1 MNAVEMNRLNPPPG
15 AAPEDPESA
24 LAVGVLAISE
34 EGGVRFADLRAL
46 ALLGASNGFELE
58 RLWAGLR
65 PRLEESGLNWQ
76 GPQGEAS
83 RATLALPVPGEAE
96 PGVGAGETAAPSER
110 RLAFDLRRDVSG
122 GGVLLVQ
129 EVEAGQARTAD
140 LRLASQMRSV
150 AQIAPS
156 VAHDLRA
163 PINAMVF
170 NIEILKE
177 TIASGRGAEPG
188 GRDRQLRYVNVLK
201 EELTRLHKSLEIFL
215 SFISPRSDRDETFDF
230 RELAEELSSL
240 LVAPA
245 RKQQVQVA
253 PDLPEGKIQVAGN
266 RYYLR
271 QALLHLALAALEGVP
286 RQGTLIFRLER
297 QDGGRAR
304 VRIFGRPGAESPP
317 AIEPAAEPPG
327 FDIRPTTGGTL
338 ARLWVA
344 REILALYGG
353 EARTLGPSGAETG
366 ALQTYEVELTIS
378 EDLGSENKE

>member
-1 MNAVEMNRLNPPPG
+1 MNAVEMNRRNAPPQ
-15 AAPEDPESA
+15 AADEDPARVLEA
-24 LAVGVLAISE
+24 GVLAISE
-34 EGGVRFADLRAL
+34 EGAVRFADGRAL
-46 ALLGASNGFELE
+46 ALLGVANGFELE

-65 PRLEESGLNWQ
+65 SRLEEAGLKWQ

-83 RATLALPVPGEAE
+83 RAAIALPVPGEAE
-96 PGVGAGETAAPSER
+96 PGVEASEATGPAER
-110 RLAFDLRRDVSG
+110 RLAFDLRRDAAG
-122 GGVLLVQ
+122 GGVLLLQ
-129 EVEAGQARTAD
+129 EIEVGEARNAD
-140 LRLASQMRSV
+140 LRLVSQMRSV
-150 AQIAPS
+150 AQISPS

-188 GRDRQLRYVNVLK
+188 GRERQLRYVNVLK

-215 SFISPRSDRDETFDF
+215 SFISPRGDRDETFDF
-230 RELAEELSSL
+230 RELAEELAAL

-253 PDLPEGKIQVAGN
+253 PEQPEGKIQVVGN

-286 RQGTLIFRLER
+286 RQGTLVVRLER
-297 QDGGRAR
+297 QDRRAR
-304 VRIFGRPGAESPP
+304 LRIFGRPGPDSPP
-317 AIEPAAEPPG
+317 AEAASEPQG
-327 FDIRPTTGGTL
+327 FDVRPTAGGTL
-338 ARLWVA
+338 AGLWVT
-344 REILALYGG
+344 REIFAAYGG
-353 EARTLGPSGAETG
+353 EARAVGPSGAETG
-366 ALQTYEVELTIS
+366 ALQAYEVELTIS

>member
-1 MNAVEMNRLNPPPG
+1 MNAVEMNRLNHPPG
-15 AAPEDPESA
+15 ATPEDPENA
-24 LAVGVLAISE
+24 LAAGVLAISE
-34 EGGVRFADLRAL
+34 EGGVRFADPRAL
-46 ALLGASNGFELE
+46 ALLGVSNGFELE
-58 RLWAGLR
+58 RLWAGLE
-65 PRLEESGLNWQ
+65 PRLEAAGLKWQ

-96 PGVGAGETAAPSER
+96 PGVGAGETAAPAER
-110 RLAFDLRRDVSG
+110 LLAFDLRRDVSG

-129 EVEAGQARTAD
+129 EVEAGEARTAD

-230 RELAEELSSL
+230 RELTEELSAL

-245 RKQQVQVA
+245 RKQQVQVTSE
-253 PDLPEGKIQVAGN
+253 LPEGKIQVAGN

-286 RQGTLIFRLER
+286 RQGTLTVRLER
-297 QDGGRAR
+297 QDGRAR

-317 AIEPAAEPPG
+317 ATEPVAEPQG
-327 FDIRPTTGGTL
+327 FDVRPTAGGTL

-353 EARTLGPSGAETG
+353 EARAVGPSGFEAG
-366 ALQTYEVELTIS
+366 ALHAYEVELTIS

>member
-1 MNAVEMNRLNPPPG
+1 VGADEA
-15 AAPEDPESA
+15 AAP
-24 LAVGVLAISE
+24 
-34 EGGVRFADLRAL
+34 R
-46 ALLGASNGFELE
+46 
-58 RLWAGLR
+58 
-65 PRLEESGLNWQ
+65 
-76 GPQGEAS
+76 
-83 RATLALPVPGEAE
+83 
-96 PGVGAGETAAPSER
+96 ER
-110 RLAFDLRRDVSG
+110 RLSFDLRRDIAG

-129 EVEAGQARTAD
+129 ELEVDKAREAD
-140 LRLASQMRSV
+140 LRLVAQMRSV
-150 AQIAPS
+150 AQISPS

-188 GRDRQLRYVNVLK
+188 GRERQLRYVNVLK

-230 RELAEELSSL
+230 RELTEELSSL
-240 LVAPA
+240 LIAPA

-253 PDLPEGKIQVAGN
+253 PELPAGKIQVAGN

-286 RQGTLIFRLER
+286 RQGTLVVRLER
-297 QDGGRAR
+297 QDRRAR

-317 AIEPAAEPPG
+317 AAETVAEPPG
-327 FDIRPTTGGTL
+327 FELRPTVGGTL
-338 ARLWVA
+338 AQLWVA
-344 REILALYGG
+344 REILGTYGG
-353 EARTLGPSGAETG
+353 EARAVGPSGVETG
-366 ALQTYEVELTIS
+366 ALQAYEVELTTS

>member
-1 MNAVEMNRLNPPPG
+1 MNAVEMNRLKDSPQT
-15 AAPEDPESA
+15 AEEDPAGA
-24 LAVGVLAISE
+24 LEAGVLAISE
-34 EGGVRFADLRAL
+34 EGALRFADRRAL
-46 ALLGASNGFELE
+46 ALLGANNGFELE
-58 RLWAGLR
+58 RLWAGLK
-65 PRLEESGLNWQ
+65 PRLEEAGLQWQ
-76 GPQGEAS
+76 GPEGKARQ
-83 RATLALPVPGEAE
+83 ATLALPVPGEAD
-96 PGVGAGETAAPSER
+96 PGVGAGEATAPAER
-110 RLAFDLRRDVSG
+110 RFAFDLRRDIAG

-129 EVEAGQARTAD
+129 EVEVDRSRQAD

-150 AQIAPS
+150 AQISPS

-188 GRDRQLRYVNVLK
+188 GRERQLRYVNVLK

-230 RELAEELSSL
+230 REFTEELSSL

-245 RKQQVQVA
+245 RKQQVQVN
-253 PDLPEGKIQVAGN
+253 PELPEGKIQVAGN

-286 RQGTLIFRLER
+286 RQGMLVVRLER
-297 QDGGRAR
+297 QDGRAR
-304 VRIFGRPGAESPP
+304 VRIFGRPGDESPP
-317 AIEPAAEPPG
+317 AAEPAAAAPG
-327 FDIRPTTGGTL
+327 FDLRPTAGGTL

-344 REILALYGG
+344 REILAAYGG
-353 EARTLGPSGAETG
+353 EARAVGPSGIETG
-366 ALQTYEVELTIS
+366 ALQAYEVELTIS
-378 EDLGSENKE
+378 QDLGSENKE

>member
-1 MNAVEMNRLNPPPG
+1 MNAVEMNRLNRSPE
-15 AAPEDPESA
+15 AAPGDPAGAGEP
-24 LAVGVLAISE
+24 GVLAISE
-34 EGGVRFADLRAL
+34 EGGVRFADRRAL
-46 ALLGASNGFELE
+46 TLLGAGNGFELE
-58 RLWAGLR
+58 RLWAGLS
-65 PRLEESGLNWQ
+65 PRLEAAGLKWK
-76 GPQGEAS
+76 GPEGEAS
-83 RATLALPVPGEAE
+83 RATLGLPVSGEAE
-96 PGVGAGETAAPSER
+96 PGVGAGEAGAPAER
-110 RLAFDLRRDVSG
+110 RLAFDLRRDIAG

-129 EVEAGQARTAD
+129 EAEAGQARTAD

-230 RELAEELSSL
+230 RELTEELSAL

-253 PDLPEGKIQVAGN
+253 PELPQGKIQVAGN

-271 QALLHLALAALEGVP
+271 QALLHLALAALEGIP
-286 RQGTLIFRLER
+286 RQGTLVVRLER
-297 QDGGRAR
+297 QEGRAR
-304 VRIFGRPGAESPP
+304 VRVFGRPGDESP
-317 AIEPAAEPPG
+317 AAEAAAEPPG
-327 FDIRPTTGGTL
+327 FDVRLTAGGTL

-353 EARTLGPSGAETG
+353 EARAVGPSGFETG
-366 ALQTYEVELTIS
+366 ALQAYEVELTIS

>member
-1 MNAVEMNRLNPPPG
+1 MNAVEMNRLN
-15 AAPEDPESA
+15 APREAEEDPAGA

-34 EGGVRFADLRAL
+34 EGAMRFADERAL
-46 ALLGASNGFELE
+46 ALLGVANGFELE
-58 RLWAGLR
+58 RLWAGLQ
-65 PRLEESGLNWQ
+65 PRLEEAGLRWQ
-76 GPQGEAS
+76 GPRGEAS
-83 RATLALPVPGEAE
+83 RAALSLPVSGEAE
-96 PGVGAGETAAPSER
+96 PGVGADEAAGPAER
-110 RLAFDLRRDVSG
+110 RFAFDLRRDAAG

-129 EVEAGQARTAD
+129 PGEAEEARNAD

-150 AQIAPS
+150 AQISPS

-188 GRDRQLRYVNVLK
+188 GRERQLRYVNVLK

-215 SFISPRSDRDETFDF
+215 SFISPRGDRDETFDF
-230 RELAEELSSL
+230 HELTEELSAL

-253 PDLPEGKIQVAGN
+253 PELPDGKIRVGGN

-271 QALLHLALAALEGVP
+271 QALLHLSLAALEGVP
-286 RQGTLIFRLER
+286 RQGTLVVRLER
-297 QDGGRAR
+297 QDRCAR
-304 VRIFGRPGAESPP
+304 LRIFGRRGAESP
-317 AIEPAAEPPG
+317 AATGEAAEPQG
-327 FDIRPTTGGTL
+327 FDLRPTAGGTL
-338 ARLWVA
+338 AQLWVT
-344 REILALYGG
+344 REIVAAYGG
-353 EARTLGPSGAETG
+353 EARALGPSGAETG
-366 ALQTYEVELTIS
+366 ALQAYEVELTIA